1 MSALSSHAHGR
12 YLCSTIQCFCLFATH
27 FHELTALE
35 KQLPGVV
42 NLHVSAVPTQNELT
56 LLYKGTLARARHYFA
71 ATQLERQLQ

>member
-1 MSALSSHAHGR
+1 
-12 YLCSTIQCFCLFATH
+12 LFATH